1 MACSYYKRHVCTVTV
16 TQAVTV
22 TVHVNKQGAELTV
35 TGTRPKVIQ
44 RTRYQCLQMYLYWSI
59 EVSHHAK
66 VFNAARLSFC
76 CRYMWI
82 RLLPHPFQII
92 YCLRNDS

>member
-22 TVHVNKQGAELTV
+22 TVHVNKQGAELTM

-44 RTRYQCLQMYLYWSI
+44 RTRYQCLQMSL
-59 EVSHHAK
+59 
-66 VFNAARLSFC
+66 
-76 CRYMWI
+76 
-82 RLLPHPFQII
+82 
-92 YCLRNDS
+92 